1 MEFLKLLESIRTPL
15 LDSIMSVVTYLGSE
29 ICFMAL
35 ALIIFWCVNKR
46 QGYYLFAVGLSGIVV
61 NQFLKLWF
69 RIPRPWVLDKDFTIV
84 ESARA
89 EATGYS
95 FPSGHT
101 QNIVGTLGVIAASN
115 RQKWVRILCAV
126 FIILVPFSRMYLG
139 VHTPLD
145 VGVSFGV
152 AIVLC
157 LLFYPCFKTEERSER
172 AMPLILALLVL
183 LTAAYAAFVLLYD
196 FPADVDEANLA
207 SGVHN
212 AFVMGGAV
220 LGLVVAYYFDKKVL
234 HFKTEAP
241 LLGQVL
247 KLLIGLGLLVAV
259 RSVLKAPLLAL
270 FNGSEI
276 ASLVRYFI
284 MVVFA
289 GCVWPLTFPFFAE
302 IGRRKEH
309 DGGR

>member
-1 MEFLKLLESIRTPL
+1 MDFLRLLEGIRTPL
-15 LDSIMSVVTYLGSE
+15 LDWIMSVVTYLGSE

-35 ALIIFWCVNKR
+35 ALLIFWCVNKR
-46 QGYYLFAVGLSGIVV
+46 QGYYLFSVGLCGIVV

-101 QNIVGTLGVIAASN
+101 QNIVGTLGVIAVSN
-115 RQKWVRILCAV
+115 RQKWVRILCIV

-152 AIVLC
+152 ALVLLC
-157 LLFYPCFKTEERSER
+157 VFYPCFKTEERFDR
-172 AMPLILALLVL
+172 CMPYILALLVL
-183 LTAAYAAFVLLYD
+183 MTAAYTVFVLCYD
-196 FPADVDEANLA
+196 FPADIDEANLS
-207 SGVHN
+207 SGIHN
-212 AFVMGGAV
+212 AFTMGGAV
-220 LGLVVAYYFDKKVL
+220 LGLVVAYFFDRKVL

-241 LLGQVL
+241 LLGQAL
-247 KLLIGLGLLVAV
+247 KLIIGLALLVAL

-270 FNGSEI
+270 FNGSEV
-276 ASLVRYFI
+276 ASLVRYFL

-289 GCVWPLTFPFFAE
+289 GCIWPLTFPFFAKL
-302 IGRRKEH
+302 GKSKEH
-309 DGGR
+309 SNG